1 MYLFDR
7 CHSLLGLNSVD
18 RFFFFLMIRRP
29 PRSTLFPYTTL
40 FRSRQ
45 AHRRQGL
52 RQRRHSQRPG
62 GARHRT
68 RHPAAIEPQH
78 ANRIRSGSLQAA
90 QPHRAMRQSPQAIP
104 AHRHP
109 IRENRESLPF
119 DAMRRSSETLD
130 QNRQHGLEGIGLIM
144 KTLSLGIAVT
154 AALGFVASPVS
165 AVDTRVKAAPSV
177 LPALYKWGY
186 YAGTPVQAVHAK
198 TAKRLKQVK
207 RAAIHHRTVKAAK
220 RVKTAKAAAANGAAL
235 GLKLVE

>member
-1 MYLFDR
+1 MFYEFFV
-7 CHSLLGLNSVD
+7 SLSIFLVLVFF
-18 RFFFFLMIRRP
+18 FFFFLMIRRP

-45 AHRRQGL
+45 GHRRQVL

-130 QNRQHGLEGIGLIM
+130 QNRQHGL
-144 KTLSLGIAVT
+144 
-154 AALGFVASPVS
+154 ALLWQICFTTRPHTDPPS
-165 AVDTRVKAAPSV
+165 AVRALLKRPNDEVDDSV
-177 LPALYKWGY
+177 AHGWQGWLRRRSVDSFFPASL
-186 YAGTPVQAVHAK
+186 
-198 TAKRLKQVK
+198 L
-207 RAAIHHRTVKAAK
+207 
-220 RVKTAKAAAANGAAL
+220 
-235 GLKLVE
+235 